1 MKFYSLNRKS
11 PRVSFREAVV
21 RGIAPDRGLYF
32 PETIDPLQEGFF
44 SNLESLDR
52 NELALALIEQFV
64 GDEIPQGELFELI
77 QDVLSFDF
85 PLVPVEPNVFSLELF
100 HGPTMAFKDV
110 GARFMARCLS
120 HFNKDQKQEVTVL
133 VATSGDTGGAVAS
146 GFLGVEGV
154 NVVIL
159 YPSGKVSEVQEKQLT
174 TLGQNIRAL
183 EVEGTFDDCQDMVK
197 TAFLDSG
204 ITDHIQL
211 TSANSIN
218 VARWLPQMFYFAFAY
233 QQLEDKSQAPVFS
246 IPSGNF
252 GNICAGIMAKRLG
265 LPVSHFVAATNVNR
279 VVPNFMESGVYTP
292 IDSIA
297 TISNAMDVGDPSNFV
312 RIREIYDNDFEK
324 LSTDLSSYSFT
335 DEQTKNAM
343 SMIYDKSGYVTDPHG
358 AVGYLGLKKYL
369 EGLQGHP
376 GKSGQAS
383 QPGIFLET
391 AHPVKFLEVVEPV
404 LGVKIDYPEQ
414 IQSVIDREKKA
425 EYITNYGELKQF
437 LLS

>member
-1 MKFYSLNRKS
+1 MKYYSLNQKS

-32 PETIDPLQEGFF
+32 PERIEPMSADFF
-44 SNLESLDR
+44 SKVESMER
-52 NELALALIEQFV
+52 NELALALISPFV
-64 GDEIPQGELFELI
+64 GNEIPEGQLYKLI
-77 QDVLSFDF
+77 DEVLSFDF

-120 HFNKDQKQEVTVL
+120 HFNKDEKQEVTVL

-183 EVEGTFDDCQDMVK
+183 EVDGTFDNCQDMVK
-197 TAFLDSG
+197 TAFLDKD
-204 ITDHIQL
+204 ITDWIQL

-233 QQLEDKSQAPVFS
+233 QQLEDKSEAPVFS
-246 IPSGNF
+246 TPSGNF

-292 IDSIA
+292 MNSIA

-324 LSTDLSSYSFT
+324 LKQDLSSFSFT
-335 DEQTKNAM
+335 DEQTREAM
-343 SMIYDKSGYVTDPHG
+343 SLIYQKSGYVADPHG

-369 EGLQGHP
+369 DGLP
-376 GKSGQAS
+376 GQPAK
-383 QPGIFLET
+383 PGIFLET

-404 LGVKIDYPEQ
+404 LGVRIEYPEQ
-414 IQSVIDREKKA
+414 IQAVIDREKKA
-425 EYITNYGELKQF
+425 EFISSYEELKQY
-437 LLS
+437 LLG